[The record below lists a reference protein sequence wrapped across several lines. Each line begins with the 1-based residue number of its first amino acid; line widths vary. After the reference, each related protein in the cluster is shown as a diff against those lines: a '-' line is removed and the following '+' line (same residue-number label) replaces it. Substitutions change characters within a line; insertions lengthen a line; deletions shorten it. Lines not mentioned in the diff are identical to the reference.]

1 MFPIPSWINFS
12 IQILD
17 SQSSRPHHNPLL
29 LDTFLGQHEHMVF
42 PASAAVPGCGTRTA
56 DKYRKTKYRVE
67 NVFVRIMDIQNG
79 FVYWMRPTD
88 RPTDRP
94 SFQPMSL
101 ASWQPRTT
109 AEQQQWPYCRL
120 TSLSR
125 LAPRTQLAT
134 IYCGSAVLSMGTH
147 PSPVAV
153 VYFTAKLC
161 VVYSTVSNKL
171 PSDHKSRRP
180 LGASWHNFF
189 CRAS

>member
-29 LDTFLGQHEHMVF
+29 LGTFLGQHEHMVF

-56 DKYRKTKYRVE
+56 DKYRRTKYGVE

-88 RPTDRP
+88 RPTDLPSNPCLLPPDSRGRQP
-94 SFQPMSL
+94 SSSSGRIVVWPVYSDLLHGHNWRQFIAEVLSFQ
-101 ASWQPRTT
+101 W
-109 AEQQQWPYCRL
+109 
-120 TSLSR
+120 
-125 LAPRTQLAT
+125 
-134 IYCGSAVLSMGTH
+134 GHTH
-147 PSPVAV
+147 RPVAV

-161 VVYSTVSNKL
+161 VVYFTVSNKL
-171 PSDHKSRRP
+171 PSDHKSRRRP
-180 LGASWHNFF
+180 GASWHNFF